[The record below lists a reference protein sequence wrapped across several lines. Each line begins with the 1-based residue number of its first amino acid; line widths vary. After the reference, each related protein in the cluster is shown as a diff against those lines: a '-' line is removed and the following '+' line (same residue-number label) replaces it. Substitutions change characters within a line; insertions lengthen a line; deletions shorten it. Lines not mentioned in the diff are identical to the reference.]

1 MVIERKIRILKEYQK
16 VEGVRRVVP
25 ESPALD
31 RLLRYEVSLERSFD
45 RTLTQLERLRRMHL
59 VQPCRHEST

>member
-1 MVIERKIRILKEYQK
+1 MKEYQK